1 MQCAVLEEE
10 TLRAYFAFLHETTHP
25 DGDRSHR
32 LCDHNFAL
40 PHENRSRQGV
50 FEPVECCWDAR
61 NAYEKMATSSL
72 LFLIYE

>member
-40 PHENRSRQGV
+40 PHENPLSAAGMLGTLMRRWQQVLYCFSYMSKSLHS
-50 FEPVECCWDAR
+50 DA
-61 NAYEKMATSSL
+61 
-72 LFLIYE
+72 